1 MRMRQIKIFYIF
13 VPYLGKIY
21 LFDKKKSFPSKI
33 KAHLAPWQPKKV
45 I

>member
-21 LFDKKKSFPSKI
+21 LFDKKKLF
-33 KAHLAPWQPKKV
+33 QQN
-45 I
+45 